1 MRRSDKSAVWT
12 DRLRRYQ
19 QSGLSVAQFCDQE
32 GVSTP
37 SFYQWKKRLAQASA
51 PRSLL
56 GATKKARQVEAAFQQ
71 LTLVP
76 STAVVAIEWANG
88 VRMELPAENVPLV
101 RAVVAELLHADHLR
115 SLGGAPC

>member
-1 MRRSDKSAVWT
+1 MRRSDKRAVWT

-19 QSGLSVAQFCDQE
+19 QSGLSVARFCEKE

-37 SFYQWKKRLAQASA
+37 SFYQWKKRLAQAPA
-51 PRSLL
+51 AHSLL
-56 GATKKARQVEAAFQQ
+56 VSKGTRKAEVAFQQ

-76 STAVVAIEWANG
+76 STAVVAIAWQSG

-101 RAVVAELLHADHLR
+101 RAVVAEVLHAEHAR
-115 SLGGAPC
+115 SLGGASC